1 MEMKTYDGIE
11 GKARE
16 GKESGERVG
25 ESRQMQLGRQM
36 TSLMG
41 FKTFICVGEKR

>member
-25 ESRQMQLGRQM
+25 ESRQMQLGQQM